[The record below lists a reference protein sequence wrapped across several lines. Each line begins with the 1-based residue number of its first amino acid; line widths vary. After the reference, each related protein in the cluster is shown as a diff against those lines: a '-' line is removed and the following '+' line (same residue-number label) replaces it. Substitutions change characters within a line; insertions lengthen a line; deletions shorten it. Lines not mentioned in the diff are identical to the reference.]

1 MFRHPFERLSDGMK
15 PHAIQLL
22 SNLALSA
29 SLLFIPNLAE
39 DLGANDTEI
48 GVIAAV
54 YYLSV
59 FVSSFIFGRA
69 SDVYNRRFLLRLG
82 LGVSVF
88 TFLLQVLADHTL
100 FAFANPLLL
109 AVIRG
114 LVGFS
119 LGMFPA
125 ALTAHVYESGHLL
138 GRFSSFGALGWAVGT
153 FVAGL
158 ISLYWGIFY
167 LSSLCFLLAF
177 LISFKMTDVDSPR
190 LEVPFFPKKL
200 LKKNWFVY
208 LPFFLRHSGANCIWV
223 IYPLYIESLG
233 GDKFWTGIIYMVNTA
248 SQVAVMQFADRFKD
262 RALIIAG
269 FVLSFTTFLSFSAAQ
284 VFYHLLP
291 MQVILGFSWSTI
303 YVGSLL
309 YLMKHN
315 VEKATSTGI
324 LSSFVS
330 LAAVF
335 GSLIGGIVAQFFGFT
350 ATMYTAAALTAAGFV
365 LNRIGMRKTSDLA
378 SS

>member
-1 MFRHPFERLSDGMK
+1 MK
-15 PHAIQLL
+15 PSIIQML
-22 SNLALSA
+22 SNVALSA
-29 SLLFIPNLAE
+29 SLLFIPNLAK

-48 GVIAAV
+48 GTTVAV
-54 YYLSV
+54 YYISV
-59 FVSSFIFGRA
+59 FLSSFLFGRA
-69 SDVYNRRFLLRLG
+69 SDVYNRKFLLRLG
-82 LGVSVF
+82 LGISVV
-88 TFLLQVLADHTL
+88 TFFLQILTDPSL

-109 AVIRG
+109 AIARG

-119 LGMFPA
+119 LGVFPA
-125 ALTAHVYESGHLL
+125 ALTAHVYESGNLL

-158 ISLYWGIFY
+158 ISLYWGIFL
-167 LSSLCFLLAF
+167 LSSVCFLAAF
-177 LISFKMTDVDSPR
+177 LVSFKMTEVNSPR

-223 IYPLYIESLG
+223 IYPLYIASLQ
-233 GDKFWTGIIYMVNTA
+233 GDKFWTGVIYMVNTV
-248 SQVAVMQFADRFKD
+248 SQFIVMRFVDKFRD
-262 RALIIAG
+262 GTLIITG
-269 FVLSFTTFLSFSAAQ
+269 FLLSFVTFLSFSVAQ

-291 MQVILGFSWSTI
+291 MQIILGCSWSCI

-315 VEKATSTGI
+315 VEKATSTGL
-324 LSSFVS
+324 LSSVVS

-335 GSLIGGIVAQFFGFT
+335 GSLIGGIIAYFFGFT
-350 ATMYTAAALTAAGFV
+350 ATMYAATILTTIGFV
-365 LNRIGMRKTSDLA
+365 LNRIGMRK
-378 SS
+378 SSKPYSV

>member
-1 MFRHPFERLSDGMK
+1 MK
-15 PHAIQLL
+15 PNIIQML
-22 SNLALSA
+22 SSLALSA
-29 SLLFIPNLAE
+29 SLLFIPNLAT

-48 GVIAAV
+48 GIITAI
-54 YYLSV
+54 YYLSI

-82 LGVSVF
+82 LGISIF
-88 TFLLQVLADHTL
+88 TFLLQVLADHSF

-109 AVIRG
+109 AVVRG

-119 LGMFPA
+119 LGIFPA
-125 ALTAHVYESGHLL
+125 ALTAHVYESGNLL

-153 FVAGL
+153 FIAGL
-158 ISLYWGIFY
+158 ISLYWGIFT
-167 LSSLCFLLAF
+167 LSSICFLLAF
-177 LISFKMTDVDSPR
+177 LISFKMTEVTSPH
-190 LEVPFFPKKL
+190 LKIPFFPKKL
-200 LKKNWFVY
+200 LKKNWYVY

-223 IYPLYIESLG
+223 IYPLYIASLQ
-233 GDKFWTGIIYMVNTA
+233 GDKFWTGVIYMVNTA
-248 SQVAVMQFADRFKD
+248 SQFVVMRFVDRFRDK
-262 RALIIAG
+262 ALIVAG
-269 FVLSFTTFLSFSAAQ
+269 FLLSCTTFLSFSIAQ

-291 MQVILGFSWSTI
+291 MQVILGCSWACI

-324 LSSFVS
+324 LSSVVS

-335 GSLIGGIVAQFFGFT
+335 GSLIGGLIAQFFGFI
-350 ATMYTAAALTAAGFV
+350 ATMYTAAVLTVLGFV
-365 LNRIGMRKTSDLA
+365 LNRIGMRKSSDFL
-378 SS
+378 

>member
-1 MFRHPFERLSDGMK
+1 MMGIK
-15 PHAIQLL
+15 PSAIQML
-22 SNLALSA
+22 SSLALSA
-29 SLLFIPNLAE
+29 SLLFIPNLAR

-48 GVIAAV
+48 GIIAAV
-54 YYLSV
+54 YYISV
-59 FVSSFIFGRA
+59 FLSSFLFGRA
-69 SDVYNRRFLLRLG
+69 SDVYNRKFLLRLG
-82 LGVSVF
+82 LGISVI
-88 TFLLQVLADHTL
+88 TFFFQILTDPSL

-109 AVIRG
+109 TVARG

-153 FVAGL
+153 FIAGL
-158 ISLYWGIFY
+158 ISMYWGIFL
-167 LSSLCFLLAF
+167 LSSGCFLLAF
-177 LISFKMTDVDSPR
+177 LISFKMIEVNSPR

-223 IYPLYIESLG
+223 IYPLYIASLQ
-233 GDKFWTGIIYMVNTA
+233 GDKFWTGVIYMVNTA
-248 SQVAVMQFADRFKD
+248 SQFVVMRFADRFRD
-262 RALIIAG
+262 SALIIAG
-269 FVLSFTTFLSFSAAQ
+269 FFLSFVTFLSFSVAQ

-291 MQVILGFSWSTI
+291 MQVILGCSWSTI
-303 YVGSLL
+303 YVGSLV

-324 LSSFVS
+324 LSSVVS

-335 GSLIGGIVAQFFGFT
+335 GSLIGGVIAQSFGFT
-350 ATMYTAAALTAAGFV
+350 ATMYAAAVLTAVGFV
-365 LNRIGMRKTSDLA
+365 LNRIGMRKISDTP
-378 SS
+378 

>member
-1 MFRHPFERLSDGMK
+1 MKSSVIQMLS
-15 PHAIQLL
+15 
-22 SNLALSA
+22 SLALSA
-29 SLLFIPNLAE
+29 SLLFIPNLAK

-54 YYLSV
+54 YYVSV
-59 FVSSFIFGRA
+59 FLSSFLFGRA
-69 SDVYNRRFLLRLG
+69 SDVYNRKFLLRLG
-82 LGVSVF
+82 LGISVF
-88 TFLLQVLADHTL
+88 TFFLQILTDPLL

-109 AVIRG
+109 AVARA

-125 ALTAHVYESGHLL
+125 ALTAHVYESGNLL

-158 ISLYWGIFY
+158 ISLYWGIFL
-167 LSSLCFLLAF
+167 LSSVCFLLAF
-177 LISFKMTDVDSPR
+177 LISFKMTEVNSPR

-223 IYPLYIESLG
+223 IYPLYIASLQ
-233 GDKFWTGIIYMVNTA
+233 GDKFWIGVIYMVNTA
-248 SQVAVMQFADRFKD
+248 SQFVVMRFADRFRDK
-262 RALIIAG
+262 ALIITG
-269 FVLSFTTFLSFSAAQ
+269 FLMSFITFLSFSVAQ

-291 MQVILGFSWSTI
+291 MQVILGCSWSCI

-309 YLMKHN
+309 YLMKRN

-324 LSSFVS
+324 LSSVIS

-335 GSLIGGIVAQFFGFT
+335 GSLIGGVIAQFFGFT
-350 ATMYTAAALTAAGFV
+350 ATMYTAAALTAVGFM
-365 LNRIGMRKTSDLA
+365 LNRIGMRKTS
-378 SS
+378 